1 MLKKS
6 HSINPINSNV
16 TAIKLF
22 ININCIC
29 YHHHHI
35 IAMSKRL
42 SHFTSTRK
50 ITLIQLLKA
59 FGIRRKKNFFLT
71 TSTQN
76 RMFRILYLI
85 KISTIRVPSWSI
97 NDILHKELTSVF
109 KTPLRGHWLK
119 FLSDTFFFKPM
130 SSFAI
135 KLI

>member
-1 MLKKS
+1 MLSPSPHYCNVKETESFHFYTKNYIDTVTESFRYKEKK
-6 HSINPINSNV
+6 
-16 TAIKLF
+16 K
-22 ININCIC
+22 
-29 YHHHHI
+29 
-35 IAMSKRL
+35 
-42 SHFTSTRK
+42 
-50 ITLIQLLKA
+50 
-59 FGIRRKKNFFLT
+59 FFLT

-135 KLI
+135 KLIYGCVFSETLKIIQYLVLILRSAH